1 VGGADI
7 GCRHWVVTGVRI
19 DRSDDG
25 DERPDSAD
33 APGVHGA
40 DAAQGARPNRGAENK
55 DATGRAETG
64 SAARVAHA
72 LEHRATVE
80 AVNRAYAID
89 QGYARVQ
96 EIEEKTVTPAMRRI
110 EAEAP
115 DRHLAGLEHRLKGKD
130 RLAEKIESDV
140 TKWGVTPEQAFF
152 NIKDAIRYTLE
163 YPDNRYTDGV
173 LMDCHRMEDAG
184 FELAE
189 RRNSWDGDQYK
200 GINSRWR
207 VPEDGQLFEVQFH
220 TRASFEA
227 KEETHAAYERLRTL
241 PEDHEDIHK
250 LRDYQRE
257 ITAKVPVPPGA
268 LDIPNYP

>member
-1 VGGADI
+1 
-7 GCRHWVVTGVRI
+7 VRI
-19 DRSDDG
+19 DRPDDG
-25 DERPDSAD
+25 DERQDAADVPRVHRAD
-33 APGVHGA
+33 AGQDAGQNRELPG
-40 DAAQGARPNRGAENK
+40 K
-55 DATGRAETG
+55 DAGRGETG
-64 SAARVAHA
+64 SAVRVERA
-72 LEHRATVE
+72 LEHRTTVD

-110 EAEAP
+110 EAEDP
-115 DRHLAGLEHRLKGKD
+115 SRHLTGLEHRLKGKD
-130 RLAEKIESDV
+130 RLSEKIESDMR
-140 TKWGVTPEQAFF
+140 KWGVTVEQAFS
-152 NIKDAIRYTLE
+152 NIKDTIRYTLE
-163 YPDNRYTDGV
+163 YPDNRYSDGV
-173 LMDCHRMEDAG
+173 LVDCQRIKDAG

-207 VPEDGQLFEVQFH
+207 VPENGQLFEVQFH

-227 KEETHAAYERLRTL
+227 KQQTHAAYERLRTL
-241 PEDHEDIHK
+241 PEDHEDVHR

-257 ITAKVPVPPGA
+257 ITAKVPVPPEA